1 MEFLEIVASTVFVNE
16 LFISVFTS
24 YRNIHKEQH
33 QKPKIKYQHQP
44 KPNPPHI
51 KIQPHLLIRR
61 RIPINPQGNPLNGK
75 HHSKHPQQHKLHHQ
89 PIDIPPLLRE
99 GPGQT
104 EPYNLADL
112 QHGEHHHLKIAVGV
126 EDGEG
131 EHHEDFLYVAED
143 VVVVGL
149 EVVFDGGLA
158 AVGVLVLAVAD
169 VLEDAAVFCDE
180 LLVLG
185 AAEFGVGVV
194 HEVVEAVD
202 VVAEVV
208 DGDEDADG
216 QRGDPHWLTN
226 IEIREFEEYCERE
239 VH

>member
-1 MEFLEIVASTVFVNE
+1 MGFVVEFCVGAGGKDVVDLQGVALMQFADAVEFDAQVAVWKVRQFAFVEVAFLDEFADEVDGDVLVGVFEGVEFLEIVASAVFVNE

-61 RIPINPQGNPLNGK
+61 RIPINPQRNPLNGK
-75 HHSKHPQQHKLHHQ
+75 HHSKHPQQHKLHDQ

-104 EPYNLADL
+104 EPDNLAYL
-112 QHGEHHHLKIAVGV
+112 QHGQHHHLKIAVGV

-131 EHHEDFLYVAED
+131 EHHEDLLYVAED

-149 EVVFDGGLA
+149 EVVF
-158 AVGVLVLAVAD
+158 
-169 VLEDAAVFCDE
+169 
-180 LLVLG
+180 
-185 AAEFGVGVV
+185 
-194 HEVVEAVD
+194 
-202 VVAEVV
+202 
-208 DGDEDADG
+208 
-216 QRGDPHWLTN
+216 
-226 IEIREFEEYCERE
+226 
-239 VH
+239 